1 MKIAMLFLAALLP
14 LMAQARN
21 NNPQDTLVVNKPTK
35 VTVIT
40 SDSAQTIYIQGKE
53 GNPKYA
59 YRNSIQLV
67 DSNYV
72 STSTIDNDFNFSFG
86 PFGRKQTKPQKYP
99 SSETTMNFFVGFN
112 AAPGMPQAADLHPF
126 SSWEFWWLIADCGIY
141 PWNSHHKF
149 TIGFGLDWRNYR
161 IKGDTRFTKSDDGSV
176 GLGTYPEGA
185 SPQFSRLKVFSL
197 TVPVRYHFVSKFFGF
212 SLGPVVN
219 FNTHSSLKTRWK
231 ADGMK
236 IKDTSNNAHVK
247 PVTVDLM
254 ATLDTPVCN
263 FYFKYSP
270 CDLIKNGYGLQ
281 FKTLSFGVY
290 L

>member
-1 MKIAMLFLAALLP
+1 MLFLAALLP
-14 LMAQARN
+14 FMAQARN
-21 NNPQDTLVVNKPTK
+21 NTPQDTLVVNKPTK

-40 SDSAQTIYIQGKE
+40 SDSLQTIYIQGKE

-59 YRNSIQLV
+59 YCNSIQLV

-72 STSTIDNDFNFSFG
+72 STSTIDNDFNFSIG
-86 PFGRKQTKPQKYP
+86 PFGRKQTKSQKYP
-99 SSETTMNFFVGFN
+99 TSETTMNFFAGFN

-126 SSWEFWWLIADCGIY
+126 SSWELWWLIADCGIY

-149 TIGFGLDWRNYR
+149 SIGFGLDWRNYR
-161 IKGDTRFTKSDDGSV
+161 IKGDTRFIKSDNGTI
-176 GLGTYPEGA
+176 GLGTYSEGA
-185 SPQFSRLKVFSL
+185 SPQFSRIKVFSL
-197 TVPVRYHFVSKFFGF
+197 TVPVRYHFFSKYLNF

-231 ADGMK
+231 ADGQK
-236 IKDTSNNAHVK
+236 IKDTSSNAHVK
-247 PVTVDLM
+247 PVTIDFM
-254 ATLDTPVCN
+254 ATIDLPSFVN

-281 FKTLSFGVY
+281 FKTLSFGIY

>member
-1 MKIAMLFLAALLP
+1 MLFLAALLP

-99 SSETTMNFFVGFN
+99 STETTMNFFVGFN

-176 GLGTYPEGA
+176 GLGTLPRGGPHHSSRVSKCSASRCPCATTSSASSSA
-185 SPQFSRLKVFSL
+185 SPS
-197 TVPVRYHFVSKFFGF
+197 
-212 SLGPVVN
+212 
-219 FNTHSSLKTRWK
+219 
-231 ADGMK
+231 
-236 IKDTSNNAHVK
+236 
-247 PVTVDLM
+247 DL
-254 ATLDTPVCN
+254 
-263 FYFKYSP
+263 S
-270 CDLIKNGYGLQ
+270 
-281 FKTLSFGVY
+281 
-290 L
+290 